1 VLLLI
6 LAFSTP
12 AMLHAGHGGHA
23 DFAVQFHDADAMQAD
38 AGTGESC
45 CTDHDGHAHGPNCST
60 TIACS
65 PCVPAS
71 ASDVAPSPAL
81 AAIGVALTAHHS
93 GSGPFLPFRPPRLS

>member
-12 AMLHAGHGGHA
+12 AMLHAGQGGHA
-23 DFAVQFHDADAMQAD
+23 DFAVQSRDRDAMQAD
-38 AGTGESC
+38 AGGESC
-45 CTDHDGHAHGPNCST
+45 CADHDGHAHGLNCST

-71 ASDVAPSPAL
+71 ASDVAPSPGP
-81 AAIGVALTAHHS
+81 AAIGAALLAPHS